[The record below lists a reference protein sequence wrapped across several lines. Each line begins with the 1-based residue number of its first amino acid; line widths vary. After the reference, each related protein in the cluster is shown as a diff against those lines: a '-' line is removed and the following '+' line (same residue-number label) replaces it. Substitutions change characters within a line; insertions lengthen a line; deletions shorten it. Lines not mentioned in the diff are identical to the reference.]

1 MLMKVFAKLGAGN
14 GVGERA
20 ILLACHHQTT
30 AQSAPS
36 GLGWPLRGPQCH
48 VEDILMEV
56 AGSRGKA
63 RCHGKE
69 DIGRFI

>member
-36 GLGWPLRGPQCH
+36 GLGVAPQRTTVPCGGH
-48 VEDILMEV
+48 SH
-56 AGSRGKA
+56 GSGWQQRQGKVPW
-63 RCHGKE
+63 
-69 DIGRFI
+69 